1 MKNVLV
7 VSVLGKDKP
16 GLVEQLAVLI
26 SAQGGNWLESSFSRL
41 AGQFAG
47 IVKVAI
53 ENDGAALLAALQ
65 QLPDLDIRGVLD
77 HEQELVTQ
85 QVLSLS
91 LVGHDRIGI
100 VKDVAAIL
108 ARHHVNVEKL
118 TTWLESAP
126 MSGDTMFH
134 AHADLSVAAN
144 FETQQ
149 LRQALEGLADDLM
162 VELGV

>member
-1 MKNVLV
+1 MNVLV

-16 GLVEQLAVLI
+16 GLVEQLAALI

-47 IVKVAI
+47 IVKVAV
-53 ENDGAALLAALQ
+53 EKDGAALLAALQ
-65 QLPDLDIRGVLD
+65 AVPDLDVRGVLD
-77 HEQELVTQ
+77 QDQVAQSQ
-85 QVLSLS
+85 QLFGLH

-100 VKDVAAIL
+100 VKDVASIL
-108 ARHHVNVEKL
+108 ARYQVNVEKL

-134 AHADLSVAAN
+134 ANADLSAPA
-144 FETQQ
+144 Q
-149 LRQALEGLADDLM
+149 LDLATVRIALEAIADDLM
-162 VELGV
+162 VEWIA